1 MNTVQSDIEALVNVE
16 LAEANKVNPPF
27 CSAHEGYAV
36 ILEEIDEA
44 NMEVADTEYFIDALW
59 AAVKHNKP
67 EMVKAAA
74 QKRTKPLFVLPV
86 KPCRWPMCNKLL
98 AFMLATDHADQRH
111 AQSAAGLAAGH
122 EPE

>member
-59 AAVKHNKP
+59 AAVKQNKP

-74 QKRTKPLFVLPV
+74 QKLNKTAVRLACEAVQV
-86 KPCRWPMCNKLL
+86 AAMCNKLL
-98 AFMLATDHADQRH
+98 AFYAK
-111 AQSAAGLAAGH
+111 GG
-122 EPE
+122 